1 MEDDKCEYDEESP
14 SGRATSPKKK
24 RTKCFEKKILA
35 AQEQGKGSAT
45 TTLSIGYTRILEVMS
60 RPLPFS
66 TLSLLGLELTRML
79 MTVKGTDD
87 GGQALTTTKGKGP
100 LFEEEVHN
108 PHIQSHAYAVYG
120 VSSTED
126 EKDEEKGAKGDGS
139 SRHEK
144 LVK

>member
-45 TTLSIGYTRILEVMS
+45 TTLSIGYTRILEVMT

-66 TLSLLGLELTRML
+66 TLCLLGLELTIML
-79 MTVKGTDD
+79 MTVKGTDE
-87 GGQALTTTKGKGP
+87 GGQALTTTKDKGP
-100 LFEEEVHN
+100 LFEEEVDN
-108 PHIQSHAYAVYG
+108 PHIQSHADAVYG
-120 VSSTED
+120 VSWT
-126 EKDEEKGAKGDGS
+126 KEEKNEENGAKGSFGAS
-139 SRHEK
+139 ES
-144 LVK
+144 